1 MVEFGRLVSS
11 SALLLGLVAG
21 GDRPPAR
28 HEVRPEA
35 SWLQERVNPQAKILQ
50 DFQDRLKSYM
60 EVHKQAAKDGP
71 KIHETEDPGE
81 LSAAQDALA
90 ARIRKARAQARQGD
104 IFTPEIAT
112 EFRRLMYPEVKGRD
126 GAETKATIKEDQP
139 GPVRLKVNA
148 RYPDDQPLPTVPQR
162 SHPQGCARQP
172 HRGFHSKGHQV
183 EETSCA
189 ARSRSCWLPAW
200 LHRSRRRT

>member
-1 MVEFGRLVSS
+1 MVEFGRLISS

-21 GDRPPAR
+21 GDRLLAR
-28 HEVRPEA
+28 QEVRPEA
-35 SWLQERVNPQAKILQ
+35 SALQERVNPQAKILQ

-71 KIHETEDPGE
+71 KIHETEDHGE
-81 LSAAQDALA
+81 LSAAQDGLA
-90 ARIRKARAQARQGD
+90 ARIRRARAKARQGD

-112 EFRRLMYPEVKGRD
+112 EFRRLMYPEVKGRE

-148 RYPDDQPLPTVPQR
+148 RYPDDQPLPTVP
-162 SHPQGCARQP
+162 PNLLAN
-172 HRGFHSKGHQV
+172 
-183 EETSCA
+183 
-189 ARSRSCWLPAW
+189 LPKLPEQLEYRIVRNDLILRDVPAN
-200 LHRSRRRT
+200 LIVDFMPNAIR